1 MAFKLEYTETFEK
14 DLDSI
19 LDYMINKLFNPIAAA
34 QFYKDVKKSFISVTE
49 FPEMF
54 PLHPIKRLNDKGYH
68 FFTVGNYLAF
78 YTIDTER
85 QIIYARA
92 IVYGAMDLNKTPE

>member
-1 MAFKLEYTETFEK
+1 MAYKLEYTETFEK

-19 LDYMINKLFNPIAAA
+19 LDYMINKLFNPTAAA
-34 QFYKDVKKSFISVTE
+34 TFYENVKSTFSHVVD

-54 PLHPIKRLNDKGYH
+54 PLHPLKRLSDRGYH
-68 FFTVGNYLAF
+68 FCTVGNFLAF
-78 YTIDTER
+78 YTIDSER